1 MTLFAQIESNSWKMF
16 CIGLSIECRLGCRGD
31 SLRTENVNVQQWKG
45 GFGRILRQPKN
56 PETEKCDE
64 CKKWIYVVR
73 GLYLFRKRWCP
84 KTFVVDREEMS
95 NVHPKGMVNLVFFKS
110 KAYKINSMSWLSR
123 FGDLQYFLA
132 LFVCF
137 SWQAKVAFVGCYEN
151 LIYGVIRMVDILY
164 ISYIGYI
171 ISRAGSD
178 PWQTVQR
185 CTLDRNSINA
195 DVMDQP
201 MSKGWISPLQVS
213 CVRLRCF

>member
-95 NVHPKGMVNLVFFKS
+95 NVNPKGMVNLVFFKS

-137 SWQAKVAFVGCYEN
+137 QLVSPSGFCWLLRKPHLWGHQNGWYIVYIVYRIYHIKGWVRSVTDCSKMPSWQKLYQCRCNGPARVK
-151 LIYGVIRMVDILY
+151 RMNITSPRLL
-164 ISYIGYI
+164 
-171 ISRAGSD
+171 RAS
-178 PWQTVQR
+178 
-185 CTLDRNSINA
+185 
-195 DVMDQP
+195 
-201 MSKGWISPLQVS
+201 
-213 CVRLRCF
+213 